1 MPTRTQFRIP
11 RLGRRPAAERAEAAR
26 KALAICDS
34 ADELARQATAS
45 LGVDDDRLF
54 SLLEQRE
61 QMLVDLAE
69 QVVTLRLE
77 RPTAD
82 SPLFAATERVVD
94 DADALVTEVCTALS
108 TSHRATM
115 ALAMR
120 VADRASE
127 LRSELAAVQRAGSA
141 SIGYATTPTPH
152 QLDSFR

>member
-1 MPTRTQFRIP
+1 MNTRSPFRIP
-11 RLGRRPAAERAEAAR
+11 RLGRRLAADRVDAAR
-26 KALAICDS
+26 KALAICES
-34 ADELARQATAS
+34 ADEMARQATAS
-45 LGVDDDRLF
+45 LDVDDDRLF
-54 SLLEQRE
+54 SLLELRE
-61 QMLVDLAE
+61 QMLLDLTDQVD
-69 QVVTLRLE
+69 TLRLE

-115 ALAMR
+115 VLAMR

-141 SIGYATTPTPH
+141 SIGYAMPPTPH